1 MKVRNADENKRN
13 IVIVI
18 AIVAVMMIGTAMAY
32 FTDKDNAVNSFTVGN
47 ISVEVQEPGWN
58 PDDAKNIV
66 PNQVIAKDPLI
77 YNDGANPEYVFMQVK
92 VPAASVETANDDGS
106 RNAAA
111 KQDLFTYTIND
122 NWLQIDKKNNTD
134 DTTYIYAYV
143 GAGNVMQPLEAGAKT
158 NALFDNVKFINVIE
172 GQLDGKNL
180 SIDIDVMGIQ
190 SDNIDTAIP
199 SEVYSLITNQSK

>member
-1 MKVRNADENKRN
+1 MKENIINKKN

-18 AIVAVMMIGTAMAY
+18 AIIAVMLIGSAMAY

-77 YNDGANPEYVFMQVK
+77 YNDGANPAYVFMQVK

-111 KQDLFTYTIND
+111 KQDLFTYTAND
-122 NWLQIDKKNNTD
+122 NWKLLKKTAAAD
-134 DTTYIYAYV
+134 SSTYIYAYV
-143 GAGNVMQPLEAGAKT
+143 GADGNMKSLEAGAKT

-190 SDNIDTAIP
+190 SDNIDTKIP